1 MDLILNNQLKLTKYS
16 QHEKFTYHK
25 TIRTLFSST
34 GICSKIS
41 SIFSLHSMEKV
52 QQKVSDVSFTFYTT
66 NKQKVGLLQY
76 NTEQKNNFE
85 KIIMIKH
92 RHAPKTI

>member
-1 MDLILNNQLKLTKYS
+1 MESLFI
-16 QHEKFTYHK
+16 E

-34 GICSKIS
+34 GNRSKIS

-52 QQKVSDVSFTFYTT
+52 QQKVSDVFFTLYTT
-66 NKQKVGLLQY
+66 NKQKVDLLQY
-76 NTEQKNNFE
+76 NTEQQSNFE

>member
-1 MDLILNNQLKLTKYS
+1 MFI
-16 QHEKFTYHK
+16 YHK

-41 SIFSLHSMEKV
+41 SIFSLHSIEKV
-52 QQKVSDVSFTFYTT
+52 QQKVSYVFFTLYTT
-66 NKQKVGLLQY
+66 NKQKVDLLQY

-85 KIIMIKH
+85 KIMMISH
-92 RHAPKTI
+92 RHATKAI

>member
-1 MDLILNNQLKLTKYS
+1 
-16 QHEKFTYHK
+16 
-25 TIRTLFSST
+25 
-34 GICSKIS
+34 
-41 SIFSLHSMEKV
+41 MEKV